1 MRRFRLDDEALYCAF
16 PDSKVDRLN
25 TERKRAIIL
34 EVLPESDFYD
44 YRIFI
49 DVVGK
54 IKKVKESQLFPVS
67 TPTY

>member
-1 MRRFRLDDEALYCAF
+1 MKRFRLDDEALYCGF
-16 PDSKVDRLN
+16 PESKVECLN

-34 EVLPESDFYD
+34 EVLPENDLYD

-54 IKKVKESQLFPVS
+54 IKKVKESQLFPVP